1 MRWGRYSS
9 SSVFSLNGWT
19 QITFEHITPDSSCV
33 GLIDNCLL
41 FLLVEVGHTAVLH
54 ASEHGHKELLELLVD
69 KYKCPPRSRL
79 EVCAVGDSLAKP
91 YIFNVNV
98 LSIYHNMATLMCVS
112 TSYYTLSLPYCVY
125 CSRPE
130 GECSKQSNMAERA
143 CSKWLIA
150 K

>member
-1 MRWGRYSS
+1 M
-9 SSVFSLNGWT
+9 
-19 QITFEHITPDSSCV
+19 

-69 KYKCPPRSRL
+69 KYKCPPRSQL
-79 EVCAVGDSLAKP
+79 DVCAMGDSLAKP

-98 LSIYHNMATLMCVS
+98 LSIYHNMATLMGVS

-130 GECSKQSNMAERA
+130 GAKCPRA
-143 CSKWLIA
+143 SAVNKAILQREHVVSGLSQNSRLENTPYV
-150 K
+150 